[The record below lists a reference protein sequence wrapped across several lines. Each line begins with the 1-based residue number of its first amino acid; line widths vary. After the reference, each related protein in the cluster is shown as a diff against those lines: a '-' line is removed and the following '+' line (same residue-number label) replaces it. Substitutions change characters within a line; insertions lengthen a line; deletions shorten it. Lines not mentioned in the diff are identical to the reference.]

1 MIFLVLKYYN
11 LCKHLNYTDSDFELN
26 LPKRTPRRSLA
37 ILSGLKINAFQNLNN
52 AEIIIALCKSWMS
65 CGQLIASLYSIAQRA
80 RLAVIYPSISVDYP
94 LKARSP
100 IKFLLDAEKIQ
111 QWSITSRDSIKRWG
125 VPYTLEDQEVM
136 HKKTVEDRRN
146 STPFMKNVLV
156 ASYRVFR
163 IDALLPELLYDAFN
177 VDRII
182 SSELRTIANMGTFYD
197 GSLNEVLTKTAFP
210 GLHMKQIRHSVKD
223 LENENY

>member
-11 LCKHLNYTDSDFELN
+11 LFKHLNYTDSDFELN
-26 LPKRTPRRSLA
+26 LPKRTARKSIA
-37 ILSGLKINAFQNLNN
+37 ILLGLKFNAFQNLND
-52 AEIIIALCKSWMS
+52 AEIIIALCKSWMA
-65 CGQLIASLYSIAQRA
+65 CGQLITSLYSIAQRA

-100 IKFLLDAEKIQ
+100 ANFLNDAEKIQ
-111 QWSITSRDSIKRWG
+111 QWYIISRDSTKRWG
-125 VPYTLEDQEVM
+125 TPSSLEEQEVM
-136 HKKTVEDRRN
+136 HKKTIEDRRN
-146 STPFMKNVLV
+146 SAPYMHNVLV
-156 ASYRVFR
+156 TSYRVFR
-163 IDALLPELLYDAFN
+163 IGALLPELLYDAFN

-182 SSELRTIANMGTFYD
+182 VSELRTIANMGTFYD

-210 GLHMKQIRHSVKD
+210 GLHMKQLRHSVKD

>member
-26 LPKRTPRRSLA
+26 LPKLTPRKSLA
-37 ILSGLKINAFQNLNN
+37 ILLGLKINAFQNLNM

-100 IKFLLDAEKIQ
+100 AKFLNDAEKIQ
-111 QWSITSRDSIKRWG
+111 QWFTTSKESSKRWG
-125 VPYTLEDQEVM
+125 LPFTLEEQAVM
-136 HKKTVEDRRN
+136 HKKTIEGRRN

-163 IDALLPELLYDAFN
+163 IGALLPELLYDNFN

-182 SSELRTIANMGTFYD
+182 FSELKTIANMGTFYD

-210 GLHMKQIRHSVKD
+210 GLHIKQIRHSVND
-223 LENENY
+223 LVNENY